1 MGSPP
6 KVLIADDSP
15 LVLRMI
21 EKIVTGAGF
30 RAVTARDG
38 LEAVEKALLEDVDL
52 VVLDVNMPRMNGY
65 QACRLLKSE
74 DATRD
79 VPVVILTSKD
89 QAGDRFW
96 GLETGADYYVTK
108 DAEPHRILELVKNVL
123 AEERRRRG
131 PATPERSQASSDVLS
146 RVNELLDRKLYEAT
160 ILSEIG
166 RVARNVG
173 ELDETFTSVMSLVG
187 RVVDFTVGALAFV
200 EGEEVELLLA
210 LQRPVA
216 PPVVEEAKARL
227 LEAIA
232 REWTGPPPKQVR
244 ARTFQPK
251 GGGSGPEEGALSGFA
266 ALPIRTGERLA
277 GLLGLAGKAVGRI
290 SSENQAFLERV
301 ANQAHIV
308 TENSRLVQRLQHLA
322 IHDGLTEL
330 FNHRHTQELLQ
341 KECERVGRY
350 AGGVSVLMVDIDH
363 FKDVNDR
370 FGHPAGDLVLRDVAR
385 LLLEGVRAVDSV
397 GRYGGEEFVAIL
409 PQTEIADA
417 RQLAERLRRAVE
429 EHVVK
434 APAGEIRV
442 TVSIGVAQYP
452 SAAVASPD
460 DLIREADQALYR
472 AKQEGRNRVL

>member
-1 MGSPP
+1 LGSLP

-21 EKIVTGAGF
+21 EKIVSGAGF
-30 RAVTARDG
+30 ATVTARDG
-38 LEAVEKALLEDVDL
+38 LEAVEKAMLEGVDL

-74 DATRD
+74 EATRD

-123 AEERRRRG
+123 AEGRRRG
-131 PATPERSQASSDVLS
+131 APPPDRAQASSDVLS

-166 RVARNVG
+166 RVARSVG
-173 ELDETFTSVMSLVG
+173 ELDETFTEVMALVA
-187 RVVDFTVGALAFV
+187 RVVDFGVGALAFV
-200 EGEEVELLLA
+200 EAEEVELLLA
-210 LQRPVA
+210 LQRPV
-216 PPVVEEAKARL
+216 PPAVVDEAKARL

-232 REWTGPPPKQVR
+232 REWKGAPPKQVR

-251 GGGSGPEEGALSGFA
+251 GGGSGPEEGGLGGFV

-277 GLLGLAGKAVGRI
+277 GLLGLAGKAVARL

-322 IHDGLTEL
+322 HHDGLTEL
-330 FNHRHTQELLQ
+330 FNHRQTQELLQ

-350 AGGVSVLMVDIDH
+350 AGGVSLLMIDIDH
-363 FKDVNDR
+363 FKSVNDR
-370 FGHPAGDLVLRDVAR
+370 YGHPAGDRVLRDVAR
-385 LLLEGVRAVDSV
+385 LLQEGVRTVDTV

-409 PQTEIADA
+409 PQTEMADA
-417 RQLAERLRRAVE
+417 RQLAERLRRAIE
-429 EHVVK
+429 AHVVK
-434 APAGEIRV
+434 VPAGEIRV
-442 TVSIGVAQYP
+442 TVSIGVAKYP
-452 SAAVASPD
+452 AVAIATPD
-460 DLIREADQALYR
+460 DLVRAADQALYR
-472 AKQEGRNRVL
+472 AKEEGRNRVA

>member
-1 MGSPP
+1 LGSPP

-21 EKIVTGAGF
+21 EKIVSGAGF
-30 RAVTARDG
+30 RTVTARDG
-38 LEAVEKALLEDVDL
+38 LEAVEKALTEGVDL

-74 DATRD
+74 DATRE

-89 QAGDRFW
+89 QAGDRYW

-123 AEERRRRG
+123 AEGRRS
-131 PATPERSQASSDVLS
+131 ATPDPPRASSDVLS

-166 RVARNVG
+166 RVARSVG
-173 ELDETFTSVMSLVG
+173 ELDETFTSVMALVG
-187 RVVDFTVGALAFV
+187 RVVDFAVGALAFV
-200 EGEEVELLLA
+200 EGDEVELLLA

-216 PPVVEEAKARL
+216 PAVVDEAKAKL

-232 REWTGPPPKQVR
+232 REWKGAPPKQVR

-251 GGGSGPEEGALSGFA
+251 GGGSGPEEIALGGFA
-266 ALPIRTGERLA
+266 AIPIRTGERLA
-277 GLLGLAGKAVGRI
+277 GLLGLAGKAVARLSG
-290 SSENQAFLERV
+290 ENQAFLERV

-322 IHDGLTEL
+322 VHDGLTEL
-330 FNHRHTQELLQ
+330 YNHRQTQDLLHR
-341 KECERVGRY
+341 ECERVGRY
-350 AGGVSVLMVDIDH
+350 AGGVSLLMVDIDH
-363 FKDVNDR
+363 FKAVNDR
-370 FGHPAGDLVLRDVAR
+370 HGHPAGDQVLREVAR
-385 LLLEGVRAVDSV
+385 LLQEGVRTVDTV
-397 GRYGGEEFVAIL
+397 GRYGGEEFAAIL

-429 EHVVK
+429 AHAVK
-434 APAGEIRV
+434 VPAGEIRV
-442 TVSIGVAQYP
+442 TVSIGVARYP
-452 SAAVASPD
+452 SANVASPD

-472 AKQEGRNRVL
+472 AKEGGRNRVA